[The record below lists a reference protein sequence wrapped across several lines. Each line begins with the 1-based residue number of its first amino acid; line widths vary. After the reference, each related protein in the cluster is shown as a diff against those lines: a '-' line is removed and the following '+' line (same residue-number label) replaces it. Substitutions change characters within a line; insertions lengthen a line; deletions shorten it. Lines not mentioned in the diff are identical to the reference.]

1 MSITLTGSAVIVA
14 AIIVILMSLI
24 FIGVLCLVMLH
35 VYDRLW
41 TKFTTNTKFHRELV
55 DFVRH
60 KYAKRRM
67 T

>member
-1 MSITLTGSAVIVA
+1 MSVTLTGSAVIVA
-14 AIIVILMSLI
+14 YVIVILMSLI
-24 FIGVLCLVMLH
+24 FIGVLGLVLLH

-41 TKFTTNTKFHRELV
+41 AKLTNNTKFHRELV